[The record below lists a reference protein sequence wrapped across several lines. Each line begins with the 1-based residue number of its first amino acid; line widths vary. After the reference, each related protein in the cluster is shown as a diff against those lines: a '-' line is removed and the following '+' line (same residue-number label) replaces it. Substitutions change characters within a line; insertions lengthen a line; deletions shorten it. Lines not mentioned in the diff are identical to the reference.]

1 MQPQQPNNQPQP
13 VPIQSAPISQ
23 PIQPVQP
30 MLYGQPQPMMAQ
42 NIMVAQN
49 SGNGASTTGLVM
61 GILAISCSVGCSLSS
76 LSFSDTLEPHKEARP
91 VLVEDKVWLV
101 WFSDTSHSQ
110 GILSHSFSLDRLVL
124 VPRFESSVVDTLNNT
139 DNKFGSC
146 SRRSLLR
153 SRLQCLYKLEST
165 TSPLLHN
172 QGQRCQGNL
181 KE

>member
-61 GILAISCSVGCSLSS
+61 GILAISTFALGFIPFLCFFFL
-76 LSFSDTLEPHKEARP
+76 FS
-91 VLVEDKVWLV
+91 WLFALLAV
-101 WFSDTSHSQ
+101 IGASQ
-110 GILSHSFSLDRLVL
+110 GSKTGVGGGQGVAGLVL
-124 VPRFESSVVDTLNNT
+124 GYLTLAGYLIP
-139 DNKFGSC
+139 FLLLGSIGAGA
-146 SRRSLLR
+146 SL
-153 SRLQCLYKLEST
+153 
-165 TSPLLHN
+165 
-172 QGQRCQGNL
+172 
-181 KE
+181 

>member
-61 GILAISCSVGCSLSS
+61 GILAISTFALGCIPFLCFFF
-76 LSFSDTLEPHKEARP
+76 LFS
-91 VLVEDKVWLV
+91 WLFALLAV
-101 WFSDTSHSQ
+101 IFGHIGASQ
-110 GILSHSFSLDRLVL
+110 GSKTGVGGGQGVAGLVL
-124 VPRFESSVVDTLNNT
+124 GYLTLAGYLIP
-139 DNKFGSC
+139 FLLLGSIGAGA
-146 SRRSLLR
+146 SL
-153 SRLQCLYKLEST
+153 
-165 TSPLLHN
+165 
-172 QGQRCQGNL
+172 
-181 KE
+181 

>member
-61 GILAISCSVGCSLSS
+61 GILAISTFALGFIPFLCFFFL
-76 LSFSDTLEPHKEARP
+76 FS
-91 VLVEDKVWLV
+91 WLFALLAV
-101 WFSDTSHSQ
+101 IFGHIGASQ
-110 GILSHSFSLDRLVL
+110 GSKTGVGGGQGVAGLVL
-124 VPRFESSVVDTLNNT
+124 GYLTLAEYLIP
-139 DNKFGSC
+139 FLLLGSIGAGA
-146 SRRSLLR
+146 SL
-153 SRLQCLYKLEST
+153 
-165 TSPLLHN
+165 
-172 QGQRCQGNL
+172 
-181 KE
+181 

>member
-61 GILAISCSVGCSLSS
+61 GILAISTFALGFIPFLCFFFLFSWLFALLAVIFGHIGASQGSKTGVGGGQGVAGLV
-76 LSFSDTLEPHKEARP
+76 LGYLTLAGYLIP
-91 VLVEDKVWLV
+91 VLL
-101 WFSDTSHSQ
+101 
-110 GILSHSFSLDRLVL
+110 L
-124 VPRFESSVVDTLNNT
+124 
-139 DNKFGSC
+139 GSIGAGA
-146 SRRSLLR
+146 SR
-153 SRLQCLYKLEST
+153 
-165 TSPLLHN
+165 
-172 QGQRCQGNL
+172 
-181 KE
+181 

>member
-61 GILAISCSVGCSLSS
+61 GILAISTFALGFIPFLCFFFL
-76 LSFSDTLEPHKEARP
+76 FS
-91 VLVEDKVWLV
+91 WLFALLAV
-101 WFSDTSHSQ
+101 IFGHIGASQ
-110 GILSHSFSLDRLVL
+110 GSKTGVGGGQGVAGLVL
-124 VPRFESSVVDTLNNT
+124 GYLTLAGYLIT
-139 DNKFGSC
+139 FLLLGSIGAGA
-146 SRRSLLR
+146 SL
-153 SRLQCLYKLEST
+153 
-165 TSPLLHN
+165 
-172 QGQRCQGNL
+172 
-181 KE
+181 

>member
-61 GILAISCSVGCSLSS
+61 GILAISTFALGFIPFLCFFFL
-76 LSFSDTLEPHKEARP
+76 FS
-91 VLVEDKVWLV
+91 WLFALLAV
-101 WFSDTSHSQ
+101 IFGHIGASQ
-110 GILSHSFSLDRLVL
+110 GSKTGVGGGQVVAGLVL
-124 VPRFESSVVDTLNNT
+124 GYLTLAGYLIP
-139 DNKFGSC
+139 FLLLGSIGAGA
-146 SRRSLLR
+146 SL
-153 SRLQCLYKLEST
+153 
-165 TSPLLHN
+165 
-172 QGQRCQGNL
+172 
-181 KE
+181 